1 MTAKKNAS
9 KQTDVNERVSDYFES
24 LEVDTISA
32 QELADICER
41 DAKTVRAYLRKI
53 NSRDQSEYKNARY
66 QIDIELAS
74 TVVDHFDKAKRVV
87 NSE

>member
-1 MTAKKNAS
+1 MTAKKAS
-9 KQTDVNERVSDYFES
+9 KQAELNERVVSYFET
-24 LEVDTISA
+24 LEADTITA

-41 DAKTVRAYLRKI
+41 DAKTVRAHLRKI

-66 QIDIELAS
+66 QIDAELAS